1 MSITTLDKVVK
12 YCNIY
17 PMMTEEE
24 KRRCELRANMFKA
37 LAHPL
42 RIYMLEKLK
51 ERPWCVCELAA
62 ELGVDKSIA
71 SKYLTILKD
80 AGLVGMQKRGI
91 LVEYTLIAPC
101 VLNLA
106 ACAESDVFSNRKKA
120 LLG

>member
-1 MSITTLDKVVK
+1 
-12 YCNIY
+12 
-17 PMMTEEE
+17 MMTEDE

-91 LVEYTLIAPC
+91 LVEYTLTAPC

-106 ACAESDVFSNRKKA
+106 ACAESDVLSNRKKA

>member
-1 MSITTLDKVVK
+1 MSIRTLDKVVK
-12 YCNIY
+12 NCNIY
-17 PMMTEEE
+17 RMMTEDE

-91 LVEYTLIAPC
+91 LVEYTLTAPC

-106 ACAESDVFSNRKKA
+106 ACAESDVLSNRKKA